1 MSELRLAVLDK
12 EKCKPQRCSRE
23 CERFCP
29 RVRSGDETV
38 TFGDEGKPIISEE
51 LCVGCGI
58 CVKKCPMDAIMI
70 VNLPEALD
78 QPIHRYGKNAFA
90 LFNLPVPQ
98 FGSVVG
104 IVGPNGV
111 GKTTAVRILAG
122 ELKPNMGVF
131 ESEKS
136 WKAIAGEF
144 GGHELQNY
152 FERLGGGLKAV
163 YKPQYV
169 DQIPKVVKGTVRGL
183 LEKADERGIFDRITE
198 AFGLEACLDRKVDQ
212 ISGGEL
218 QRVACAVCIMKEA
231 DLYMFDEPS
240 SYLDVR
246 ERLKLAK
253 AIRELAGEE
262 KAVLVVEHDLI
273 VLDYLAD
280 YVHVLYGK
288 PRAYGVVS
296 KVYGS
301 RNGINIYL
309 NGYLPEENVRFRDDP
324 LTFSGHD
331 AAKVV
336 DRMPLI
342 KFEDITKEFKDF
354 ELSVSGGEIDTEE
367 VVGIL
372 GPNAT
377 GKTTYMK
384 ILAGELKP
392 DGGELKEK
400 VKISYKPQYLEPSAR
415 MVMEVLRG
423 GSYGKWKTMFKAFTL
438 EELMDR
444 PLDTLSGGELQ
455 RVAITECLCKEA
467 DIYLLDEPSAHMD
480 VEQRVA
486 ASKIIRDMMIKN
498 ERTAIVVDHD
508 VLFIDYLSDRLMVF
522 LGEPGKRGV
531 ASSPEAMRKGM
542 NRFLKE
548 LDITVRRDPETGR
561 PRVNKLD
568 SVKDRE
574 QKKKGEY
581 YYT

>member
-1 MSELRLAVLDK
+1 MRLAVIDP
-12 EKCKPQRCSRE
+12 EKCKPQKCNKE
-23 CERFCP
+23 CQHFCP

-38 TFGDEGKPIISEE
+38 TFGEDLKAIISEE

-70 VNLPEALD
+70 VNLPEALT
-78 QPIHRYGKNAFA
+78 QPMHRYGKNAFA

-136 WKAIAGEF
+136 WKEIAGEF
-144 GGHELQNY
+144 GGQELQNY
-152 FERLGGGLKAV
+152 FEKLDSGLKAV

-169 DQIPKVVKGTVRGL
+169 DQIPKVVKGTVHNL
-183 LEKADERGIFDRITE
+183 LKKADERKILKKIVAD
-198 AFGLEACLDRKVDQ
+198 FGLEACLDRKVSQ

-218 QRVACAVCIMKEA
+218 QRVACAVCIMKKA

-253 AIRELAGEE
+253 VIRDLAAEG
-262 KAVLVVEHDLI
+262 KAVLVVEHDLV

-296 KVYGS
+296 KVYSS

-309 NGYLPEENVRFRDDP
+309 NGYLPEENVKFRSEP
-324 LTFSGHD
+324 LTFSGHE

-336 DRMPLI
+336 DRVPLI
-342 KFEDITKEFKDF
+342 KFEDITKKFKDF
-354 ELSVSGGEIDTEE
+354 TLEVEGGEIDTEE

-400 VKISYKPQYLEPSAR
+400 VKISYKPQYLEPNKKL
-415 MVMEVLRG
+415 VMEVLRG
-423 GSYGKWKTMFKAFTL
+423 SKYSKWKNLFKSFAL

-444 PLDTLSGGELQ
+444 QLDTLSGGELQ
-455 RVAITECLCKEA
+455 RVAITECLCKDA
-467 DIYLLDEPSAHMD
+467 DVYLLDEPSAHMD
-480 VEQRVA
+480 VEQRVS

-522 LGEPGKRGV
+522 LGDPGKKGI
-531 ASSPEAMRKGM
+531 ASAPEAMRHGM
-542 NRFLKE
+542 NRFLKQLE
-548 LDITVRRDPETGR
+548 ITVRRDPDTGR

>member
-1 MSELRLAVLDK
+1 M
-12 EKCKPQRCSRE
+12 
-23 CERFCP
+23 
-29 RVRSGDETV
+29 
-38 TFGDEGKPIISEE
+38 
-51 LCVGCGI
+51 
-58 CVKKCPMDAIMI
+58 KK
-70 VNLPEALD
+70 
-78 QPIHRYGKNAFA
+78 
-90 LFNLPVPQ
+90 
-98 FGSVVG
+98 
-104 IVGPNGV
+104 
-111 GKTTAVRILAG
+111 
-122 ELKPNMGVF
+122 
-131 ESEKS
+131 
-136 WKAIAGEF
+136 
-144 GGHELQNY
+144 
-152 FERLGGGLKAV
+152 
-163 YKPQYV
+163 
-169 DQIPKVVKGTVRGL
+169 
-183 LEKADERGIFDRITE
+183 
-198 AFGLEACLDRKVDQ
+198 
-212 ISGGEL
+212 
-218 QRVACAVCIMKEA
+218 A

-253 AIRELAGEE
+253 VIRDLAAEG
-262 KAVLVVEHDLI
+262 KAVLVVEHDLV

-296 KVYGS
+296 KVYSS

-309 NGYLPEENVRFRDDP
+309 NGYLPEENVKFRSEP
-324 LTFSGHD
+324 LTFSGHE

-336 DRMPLI
+336 DRVPLI
-342 KFEDITKEFKDF
+342 KFEDITKKFKDF
-354 ELSVSGGEIDTEE
+354 TLEVEGGEIDTEE

-400 VKISYKPQYLEPSAR
+400 VKISYKPQYLEPNKKL
-415 MVMEVLRG
+415 VMEVLK
-423 GSYGKWKTMFKAFTL
+423 GSKYSKWKNLFKSFAL

-444 PLDTLSGGELQ
+444 QLDTLSGGELQ
-455 RVAITECLCKEA
+455 RVAITECLCKDA
-467 DIYLLDEPSAHMD
+467 DVYLLDEPSAHMD
-480 VEQRVA
+480 VEQRVS

-522 LGEPGKRGV
+522 LGDPGKKGI
-531 ASSPEAMRKGM
+531 ASAPEAMRHGM
-542 NRFLKE
+542 NRFLKQLE
-548 LDITVRRDPETGR
+548 ITVRRDPDTGR